1 MRVIFFIF
9 LLISCEDIIYGKYRI
24 IKGDFKNNNIF
35 YEVKKGD
42 NIYSISR
49 KKNISVREIIEA
61 NYIQAPY
68 KIFPKQK
75 LFLPVSKIHQV
86 KKGETLYSISRKYNT
101 DIYQISLRNKI
112 LDVNEIIIGQKLFI
126 PSTKK
131 KIRPES
137 PKNEKKTIKKNDYK
151 KKTKSSK
158 NKKIEYNT
166 KFKWPLKG
174 NVISKFGS
182 NKPGFHN
189 DGINISSNT
198 GNEVLAAKD
207 GRVIYIGN
215 EIPGYGNLIL
225 LKHSKNWITA
235 YAHLKKIKLEKGS
248 IVKQGE
254 ISGVVGNTGSVK
266 EPQLHFEIRKGKIAV
281 DPLNFLS

>member
-1 MRVIFFIF
+1 M
-9 LLISCEDIIYGKYRI
+9 
-24 IKGDFKNNNIF
+24 
-35 YEVKKGD
+35 
-42 NIYSISR
+42 
-49 KKNISVREIIEA
+49 
-61 NYIQAPY
+61 
-68 KIFPKQK
+68 
-75 LFLPVSKIHQV
+75 
-86 KKGETLYSISRKYNT
+86 
-101 DIYQISLRNKI
+101 
-112 LDVNEIIIGQKLFI
+112 
-126 PSTKK
+126 
-131 KIRPES
+131 
-137 PKNEKKTIKKNDYK
+137 
-151 KKTKSSK
+151 
-158 NKKIEYNT
+158 
-166 KFKWPLKG
+166 KG

-254 ISGVVGNTGSVK
+254 IIGVVGNTGSVK

>member
-9 LLISCEDIIYGKYRI
+9 LLIGCEDIIYGKYRI
-24 IKGDFKNNNIF
+24 IKGDLKKNNIF

-61 NYIQAPY
+61 NYIEAPY

-75 LFLPVSKIHQV
+75 LFLPISKIHQV
-86 KKGETLYSISRKYNT
+86 RRGETLYSISRKYNT

-126 PSTKK
+126 PRVKK
-131 KIRPES
+131 KIRPEFS
-137 PKNEKKTIKKNDYK
+137 KNEKNNTKKKNNP
-151 KKTKSSK
+151 TKIKSTN
-158 NKKIEYNT
+158 NKKINNNT

-182 NKPGFHN
+182 HKPGFHN
-189 DGINISSNT
+189 DGINISSNK

-235 YAHLKKIKLEKGS
+235 YAHLKKIKPEKGS
-248 IVKQGE
+248 TVKQGE
-254 ISGVVGNTGSVK
+254 IIGVVGNTGSVK
-266 EPQLHFEIRKGKIAV
+266 EPQLHFEIRRGKIAV

>member
-1 MRVIFFIF
+1 MRIIFFIF

-24 IKGDFKNNNIF
+24 IKNDFKKNTNF
-35 YEVKKGD
+35 YEVKSGD

-61 NYIQAPY
+61 NHIEAPY
-68 KIFPKQK
+68 RIYPKQK
-75 LFLPVSKIHQV
+75 LFLPVSKIHKV

-112 LDVNEIIIGQKLFI
+112 LDVNEIIIGQKLLI
-126 PSTKK
+126 PRVKK
-131 KIRPES
+131 NRPES
-137 PKNEKKTIKKNDYK
+137 SKIDKKTIQKKDYPI
-151 KKTKSSK
+151 KTKPTK
-158 NKKIEYNT
+158 NKKTGDNA

-182 NKPGFHN
+182 HKPGFHN
-189 DGINISSNT
+189 DGINISSKV
-198 GNEVLAAKD
+198 GREVTAAED
-207 GRVIYIGN
+207 GKVIYIGN

-248 IVKQGE
+248 TVKQGE
-254 ISGVVGNTGSVK
+254 IIGVVGNTGSVK

-281 DPLNFLS
+281 DPLKFLS

>member
-1 MRVIFFIF
+1 MRVILFIF
-9 LLISCEDIIYGKYRI
+9 LWISCEDIIYGKYRI

-61 NYIQAPY
+61 NYIQPPY

-86 KKGETLYSISRKYNT
+86 RKGETLYSISRKYNT

-131 KIRPES
+131 KIKPES
-137 PKNEKKTIKKNDYK
+137 PKNEKK
-151 KKTKSSK
+151 
-158 NKKIEYNT
+158 
-166 KFKWPLKG
+166 L
-174 NVISKFGS
+174 
-182 NKPGFHN
+182 
-189 DGINISSNT
+189 
-198 GNEVLAAKD
+198 
-207 GRVIYIGN
+207 
-215 EIPGYGNLIL
+215 
-225 LKHSKNWITA
+225 
-235 YAHLKKIKLEKGS
+235 
-248 IVKQGE
+248 
-254 ISGVVGNTGSVK
+254 
-266 EPQLHFEIRKGKIAV
+266 
-281 DPLNFLS
+281 